1 MDKTHK
7 EKHEKDVQSVI
18 DTIQSMVNPFDTTQ
32 PNLVHL
38 ASGVIAPAAI
48 QHDLLSA
55 KSLGEERFRVFVQ
68 ENLLSDKPDVFDTI
82 QKTKLQTF
90 STALKPT
97 KTTTSKGKEVSLKSS
112 RNLCARLLLLAKSR
126 DVDMK
131 TVLSYP
137 LGPYP
142 LSLATVD
149 GNPTKMVKAN
159 LMHMLEEIS
168 PDCVTHT
175 LPRDNV
181 LMVDAMALLQSL
193 TKIPKTFGELAAQVL
208 SWLLSLAKFY
218 KSSRIDLVADQ
229 CRA

>member
-18 DTIQSMVNPFDTTQ
+18 NTIQSMVNPFDTTQ

-48 QHDLLSA
+48 RHDLLSA

-68 ENLLSDKPDVFDTI
+68 ENLSDKPDVFDTI

-90 STALKPT
+90 SSALKPT
-97 KTTTSKGKEVSLKSS
+97 KITTSKGKEVSLKSS

-149 GNPTKMVKAN
+149 GNPIEN
-159 LMHMLEEIS
+159 GEGEF
-168 PDCVTHT
+168 
-175 LPRDNV
+175 
-181 LMVDAMALLQSL
+181 DAHA
-193 TKIPKTFGELAAQVL
+193 
-208 SWLLSLAKFY
+208 
-218 KSSRIDLVADQ
+218 
-229 CRA
+229 

>member
-18 DTIQSMVNPFDTTQ
+18 YTIQSMVNPFDTTQ

-90 STALKPT
+90 SLTLKPT
-97 KTTTSKGKEVSLKSS
+97 KTTTSKGKEEAAESKNDESILI
-112 RNLCARLLLLAKSR
+112 NIR
-126 DVDMK
+126 DK
-131 TVLSYP
+131 
-137 LGPYP
+137 
-142 LSLATVD
+142 
-149 GNPTKMVKAN
+149 
-159 LMHMLEEIS
+159 
-168 PDCVTHT
+168 DCVAIEVKYHN
-175 LPRDNV
+175 R
-181 LMVDAMALLQSL
+181 
-193 TKIPKTFGELAAQVL
+193 
-208 SWLLSLAKFY
+208 
-218 KSSRIDLVADQ
+218 
-229 CRA
+229 

>member
-1 MDKTHK
+1 
-7 EKHEKDVQSVI
+7 
-18 DTIQSMVNPFDTTQ
+18 MVNPFDTTQ

-48 QHDLLSA
+48 QNDLLSA

-90 STALKPT
+90 SSALKPA

-112 RNLCARLLLLAKSR
+112 RNLCARLSVLAKSR

-142 LSLATVD
+142 L
-149 GNPTKMVKAN
+149 
-159 LMHMLEEIS
+159 
-168 PDCVTHT
+168 
-175 LPRDNV
+175 
-181 LMVDAMALLQSL
+181 ALLL
-193 TKIPKTFGELAAQVL
+193 
-208 SWLLSLAKFY
+208 
-218 KSSRIDLVADQ
+218 
-229 CRA
+229 